1 MYFGAL
7 LCIYGDFFLL
17 FISRTF
23 KNVAYVAEHGCQRR
37 HYYLTVFNQFKSI
50 MHPLIR
56 KERTEELMKSKTH
69 REKKK

>member
-23 KNVAYVAEHGCQRR
+23 KFFAYVAEQGCQRR
-37 HYYLTVFNQFKSI
+37 YYYLTVFNQFKNSQR
-50 MHPLIR
+50 IR
-56 KERTEELMKSKTH
+56 K
-69 REKKK
+69 KKE